1 MGTYL
6 FSFCFKVIYSLKE
19 KESPSP
25 SKQRLMTSVSA
36 KGTPANS
43 SKTLANT
50 NATPFAATPVS
61 SDIEVTV
68 IEEDSKSSSCIKPMD
83 SEIVS
88 PTILFTKR
96 EPQSAPIW
104 GTPVPQS
111 SSSLKTDFLSTS
123 HCSTDHLDMCAI
135 YKESN
140 ADGLVDPIDNPIHLE
155 GKWQENSKKNGFV
168 PNYDTVPEP
177 RMGGSNDS
185 DGLLCVYE
193 QESYFVDDNPLC
205 VEGPPELSRKL
216 SKKLLFPSFM
226 YNNPRIRHEE
236 DEEKSLTTSADSEH
250 HLDMSS
256 VYEDSS
262 FCKDDVNPLVI
273 ATSQLHANKDSVVP
287 LSSGA
292 TTHSTDSN
300 STRLGRPKLF
310 SPTFAD
316 AAAVLSPLKMK
327 SKYPSFL
334 LPSGRKSITRD
345 EFDSCVPF
353 DDDDDDSD
361 DDYDDSSIHS
371 FSFSTQTFSPHPPS
385 TRESTET
392 KGTSSLMVLL
402 Y

>member
-1 MGTYL
+1 
-6 FSFCFKVIYSLKE
+6 
-19 KESPSP
+19 
-25 SKQRLMTSVSA
+25 MTSVSA
-36 KGTPANS
+36 KGTPVKS
-43 SKTLANT
+43 SKIVANT
-50 NATPFAATPVS
+50 NNATPITVTPVS

-68 IEEDSKSSSCIKPMD
+68 IEEDPSSCCIKPMD

-88 PTILFTKR
+88 PTILITKR
-96 EPQSAPIW
+96 EPLT
-104 GTPVPQS
+104 TPMKETSVPVNNS
-111 SSSLKTDFLSTS
+111 TMKIDFLSTS

-140 ADGLVDPIDNPIHLE
+140 AEGLVDPVDNPIHLE
-155 GKWQENSKKNGFV
+155 GKRPGDSKNSGFV
-168 PNYDTVPEP
+168 PNYDTVPET
-177 RMGGSNDS
+177 RLGGSSDS

-205 VEGPPELSRKL
+205 VAGPPELTRKL
-216 SKKLLFPSFM
+216 SKKLLFPSFI
-226 YNNPRIRHEE
+226 YNNPRIRREE
-236 DEEKSLTTSADSEH
+236 EEEEEKSVTTTADSEH
-250 HLDMSS
+250 DLDMSS

-273 ATSQLHANKDSVVP
+273 ATSQLHANKDSVP

-292 TTHSTDSN
+292 TTQSTDSS
-300 STRLGRPKLF
+300 STRFGRPKLF

-316 AAAVLSPLKMK
+316 PAALGSPLKMK

-353 DDDDDDSD
+353 DDDDDESD

-371 FSFSTQTFSPHPPS
+371 FSFSTQTFSPHLPS
-385 TRESTET
+385 TRGSTET
-392 KGTSSLMVLL
+392 KGSSSLMVLFSINL
-402 Y
+402 L